1 MINGHYRL
9 QSKTRDDTEIVLSMT
24 ETNESK
30 DDKDGG

>member
-1 MINGHYRL
+1 MINGHYMLR
-9 QSKTRDDTEIVLSMT
+9 SKTRDDTEIVLSMT

>member
-1 MINGHYRL
+1 MINGHYML